1 MFMHGSPL
9 PWDGRLMIISQ
20 AAGEDHHMK
29 NGVLVKHV
37 LYYLLSGSLS
47 GWTLINSYQEKVQIC
62 IYTGLPVLWEMI
74 LFFTDLFNT
83 DYLHHFQD
91 EKTPPLPVLPLLGIP
106 WNLLS
111 GWQQTCRLWDFMF
124 NLSLLHTHTHTATLL
139 IIAATTSHQV
149 YFELSLPCSTYAF
162 ITFTFMEKYCDFN
175 I

>member
-9 PWDGRLMIISQ
+9 PWDGRLMIFSQ
-20 AAGEDHHMK
+20 AAGEDNHMK

-83 DYLHHFQD
+83 DYLNHFQD
-91 EKTPPLPVLPLLGIP
+91 EKTPPRPAVSHGYPLKPVVRMTTDL
-106 WNLLS
+106 
-111 GWQQTCRLWDFMF
+111 QTLRFHVQPV
-124 NLSLLHTHTHTATLL
+124 STHTH
-139 IIAATTSHQV
+139 SHSV
-149 YFELSLPCSTYAF
+149 NYSSCYFTPSIS
-162 ITFTFMEKYCDFN
+162 
-175 I
+175 